1 MNRSDANIVASIVD
15 KIEKI
20 ENVIFKLE
28 SIKDKKSY
36 IIASSDE
43 DEINIKDI
51 KLEDCL
57 VLNLNNISTEIFKQ
71 SVLEFLI
78 DTLNLELKD
87 LIEELDKI

>member
-1 MNRSDANIVASIVD
+1 MNRSDATVVASIVD